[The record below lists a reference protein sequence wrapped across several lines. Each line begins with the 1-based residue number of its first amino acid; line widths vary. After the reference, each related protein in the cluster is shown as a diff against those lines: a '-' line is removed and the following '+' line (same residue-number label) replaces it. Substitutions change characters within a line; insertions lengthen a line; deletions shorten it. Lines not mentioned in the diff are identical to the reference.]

1 MEIKTEARTYNV
13 LEEPMTQQELKDN
26 VTDGNIIVANVLLDF
41 KDVNHL
47 GIEWLNDEVSR
58 LITNDEC
65 GLLGISFDPIG
76 VTNYGQL
83 IVEVHGEVDFDMF
96 D

>member
-1 MEIKTEARTYNV
+1 MEINTQARTYNV
-13 LEEPMTQQELKDN
+13 LDEPMTQQELKDS
-26 VTDGNIIVANVLLDF
+26 VTDDGIIVANVLLEF
-41 KDVNHL
+41 QDVNHL

-76 VTNYGQL
+76 TTKDSQI
-83 IVEVHGEVDFDMF
+83 IVEVHGEVDFDIF
-96 D
+96 N